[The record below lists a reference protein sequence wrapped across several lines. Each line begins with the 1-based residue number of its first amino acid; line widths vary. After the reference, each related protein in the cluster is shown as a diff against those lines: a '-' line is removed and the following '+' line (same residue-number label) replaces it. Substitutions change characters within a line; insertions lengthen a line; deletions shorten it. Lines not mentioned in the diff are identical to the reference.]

1 MSSASELSEAFDTPA
16 TAVKVVEELTVEE
29 AAQRHRLEL
38 KVERAFYEAGLALRE
53 LRDRRLYRSTH
64 KSWQAYCKSR
74 FGYGRDSA
82 DLKILAAAVVEEI
95 GESDGIVGK
104 FCRRH

>member
-16 TAVKVVEELTVEE
+16 TAVKVVELTVEE

-64 KSWQAYCKSR
+64 KSGRLQSR
-74 FGYGRDSA
+74 FGYVTR
-82 DLKILAAAVVEEI
+82 
-95 GESDGIVGK
+95 
-104 FCRRH
+104 